1 MATSV
6 QVTFDCAS
14 PSRLSEFWATAL
26 GYIVQP
32 PPPGFDSWLDYLKAN
47 NIPESEADAFSAVVD
62 PDGKG
67 PRLFFQRVPEGKT
80 GKNRVHLDVNVGGES
95 GTPPDERRPRVDVA
109 VQRLI
114 AAGASQVRT
123 FEERSEYWVVMQ
135 DPEGN
140 EFCLQ

>member
-1 MATSV
+1 MATGV

-14 PSRLSEFWATAL
+14 PATLAAFWASAL
-26 GYIVQP
+26 GYVVQP
-32 PPPGFDSWLDYLKAN
+32 PPEGFDSWPAFLTS
-47 NIPESEADAFSAVVD
+47 IGVPESEWDSRSACVD

-80 GKNRVHLDVNVGGES
+80 AKNRVHLDVNVGK
-95 GTPPDERRPRVDVA
+95 DRVDDEVSRLVA
-109 VQRLI
+109 EG
-114 AAGASQVRT
+114 AAKVR
-123 FEERSEYWVVMQ
+123 EHEDGNERWVVMT